1 MQELLGCAGVR
12 VTMIHTP
19 VPNRDVR
26 GVGSPADVL
35 RAGSAWIT
43 ASGCS
48 DRAAGATWP
57 RRRATS
63 IRRPP
68 GGLGVVAPRMA
79 GGAVERYA
87 AVSRIPFRGDAVQIG
102 VSQTINMSDVTNGKV

>member
-19 VPNRDVR
+19 VPNRNVR

-48 DRAAGATWP
+48 ECAEPGRGGGGVEPRRSGGHNVGQALWRPEWRAEPLSVMLPRAAS
-57 RRRATS
+57 RS
-63 IRRPP
+63 
-68 GGLGVVAPRMA
+68 GGMQ
-79 GGAVERYA
+79 Y
-87 AVSRIPFRGDAVQIG
+87 
-102 VSQTINMSDVTNGKV
+102 K